1 MKKRLAMLT
10 SGVFNP
16 FLVSLVVLVIISF
29 ETTAGTADALKWS
42 LILVMVSVLPVFSV
56 VLYLAHKDKLEG
68 IFINVRRQR
77 NKIYLLATLCAGAG
91 AVILIFGGA
100 PRMLTATFVA
110 GLAAIVVFMGI
121 NFWWKISLHTA
132 FAAASVTVLTI
143 VYGLSGALAV
153 MLVPPVA
160 WARIELEHHS
170 PAQAAAG
177 ALLATV
183 IVLAVFY
190 LFALLGATTPSSRPA
205 L

>member
-1 MKKRLAMLT
+1 LSPDWRP
-10 SGVFNP
+10 S
-16 FLVSLVVLVIISF
+16 
-29 ETTAGTADALKWS
+29 
-42 LILVMVSVLPVFSV
+42 
-56 VLYLAHKDKLEG
+56 
-68 IFINVRRQR
+68 
-77 NKIYLLATLCAGAG
+77 
-91 AVILIFGGA
+91 
-100 PRMLTATFVA
+100 
-110 GLAAIVVFMGI
+110 I